1 MHKQVSSV
9 LSAGGSPGKLASFT
23 SIVAGQGANI
33 RAIGGAESEGHG
45 AVALLVEDI
54 DEDELVDVLNQ
65 NDFPSTVL
73 FAAEAVLDD
82 QSGALATACDL
93 LAALDIQSILVA
105 DTHLGKGLV
114 SFGFAS
120 QQEADDARALLGGLA
135 VPEHTLTAAWAAHE
149 AWDRANADSPPDP
162 FNP

>member
-1 MHKQVSSV
+1 
-9 LSAGGSPGKLASFT
+9 LRRGSAATYRGGQFSGEG
-23 SIVAGQGANI
+23 IVAGQGANI

-45 AVALLVEDI
+45 AVAMLIEDF
-54 DEDELVDVLNQ
+54 DEDELADLLSQ

-82 QSGALATACDL
+82 RSGALAEACGL
-93 LAALDIQSILVA
+93 LADLDIQSILVA
-105 DTHLGKGLV
+105 DTHLGRALV
-114 SFGFAS
+114 SFGFS
-120 QQEADDARALLGGLA
+120 TQQDADEARDLLGALA